1 MNSYNRT
8 KLAGGFSPALL
19 LILGAILTAAI
30 ILGIKFLTGEDS
42 NSSLPP
48 APGQE
53 AIFKQ
58 AEGGGAAPAGLMPA
72 ARSESTSGGSLDIFQ
87 KANEGYSE
95 EDSSSTAATQPA
107 GQETVKKTPAAT
119 PAKKQASKKL
129 KQRPAIPRLQGVK
142 AFGTA
147 APAKQGMPK
156 GGPGIPDMAEILKQ
170 AQEKQEDGD

>member
-8 KLAGGFSPALL
+8 KLAGGFSPAIL

-48 APGQE
+48 SSGQE

-58 AEGGGAAPAGLMPA
+58 AEGGGTAAGLLPA
-72 ARSESTSGGSLDIFQ
+72 ARSESTSGGSLDMFQ

-95 EDSSSTAATQPA
+95 EGSSAAAVTQPA
-107 GQETVKKTPAAT
+107 AQTAVKKAPAAV
-119 PAKKQASKKL
+119 PVKKQASKKL
-129 KQRPAIPRLQGVK
+129 KQRSVIPRMQGVK

-147 APAKQGMPK
+147 APNKQGMPK
-156 GGPGIPDMAEILKQ
+156 GGAGMPDMSEILKQ
-170 AQEKQEDGD
+170 AQEKQGDGD